1 MDVKKIDSRD
11 DSFNSRTKKAVEVKN
26 KQKLPN
32 DESLNLGK
40 SFDSSVASKKLQKK
54 KKLKHPE
61 RKNERIFERR

>member
-32 DESLNLGK
+32 DESLNLRK

-54 KKLKHPE
+54 
-61 RKNERIFERR
+61 N